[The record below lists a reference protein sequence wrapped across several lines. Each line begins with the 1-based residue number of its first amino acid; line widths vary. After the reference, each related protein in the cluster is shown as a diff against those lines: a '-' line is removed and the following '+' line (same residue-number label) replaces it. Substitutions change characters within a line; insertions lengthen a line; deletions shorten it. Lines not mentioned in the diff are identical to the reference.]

1 MYLNVDVQNPGQ
13 FFACC
18 GLFELAYRQGSGEVE
33 SWFSDDQFHLAGEPV
48 DLVENL
54 LSCEI
59 KDDKDDG
66 SIWIGA
72 PFNLRVNWWFNL
84 KANGWQIRH
93 GFGPLKTWAGQ
104 QKPGDIMSCSR
115 DALVSRGLEP
125 DCFDYGTVVK
135 RKPFYHDSRMNM
147 WSSALDTGWSNNEEK
162 LKIITFPAVDTL
174 SVIGLQRFLP
184 KRNDEHLKY
193 TYVPWQQPYPIAVAA
208 MVASAAIPEHG
219 SDIYQFSARPQGGQ
233 GYYSLAHARL
243 ITKESQSEI

>member
-18 GLFELAYRQGSGEVE
+18 GLFEFAYRQGSGEVE
-33 SWFSDDQFHLAGEPV
+33 SWFSDGQFHLAGEPV

-184 KRNDEHLKY
+184 KCNEHLKY

>member
-33 SWFSDDQFHLAGEPV
+33 SWFSDDQFHLAGEPD

-72 PFNLRVNWWFNL
+72 PFNLRVNWW
-84 KANGWQIRH
+84 QIRH
-93 GFGPLKTWAGQ
+93 GFGPLQTWSGQ

-147 WSSALDTGWSNNEEK
+147 WSSALDTGGSNNDEE
-162 LKIITFPAVDTL
+162 LDIITFPAVDTL

-219 SDIYQFSARPQGGQ
+219 SNRYQFSARQRGSQ
-233 GYYSLAHARL
+233 KYYSLAHARP
-243 ITKESQSEI
+243 IEES

>member
-18 GLFELAYRQGSGEVE
+18 GLFELAYRQNGMSGPVVMAH
-33 SWFSDDQFHLAGEPV
+33 FRGNQFHLAGEPV

-66 SIWIGA
+66 SIWLGA
-72 PFNLRVNWWFNL
+72 PFNLRVNWW
-84 KANGWQIRH
+84 QIRH
-93 GFGPLKTWAGQ
+93 GFGPLQTWSGQ
-104 QKPGDIMSCSR
+104 QKPGAIMSCSR
-115 DALVSRGLEP
+115 DALVSKGMEP

-147 WSSALDTGWSNNEEK
+147 WSSALDTGGSNNDEE
-162 LKIITFPAVDTL
+162 LDIITFPAVDTL

-184 KRNDEHLKY
+184 KRNEHLKY
-193 TYVPWQQPYPIAVAA
+193 TYVPWQQLYPIAVAA

-219 SDIYQFSARPQGGQ
+219 SNRYQFSARQRGSQ
-233 GYYSLAHARL
+233 KYYSLAHARP
-243 ITKESQSEI
+243 IEES

>member
-1 MYLNVDVQNPGQ
+1 MYLNVDLQNPGQ

-33 SWFSDDQFHLAGEPV
+33 SWFSDGQFHLAGEPV

-59 KDDKDDG
+59 KDDG
-66 SIWIGA
+66 FIWIGE
-72 PFNLRVNWWFNL
+72 PFNLILNWWFNR
-84 KANGWQIRH
+84 KANEWQIRH

-147 WSSALDTGWSNNEEK
+147 WSSALDTGWSNNDEK

-184 KRNDEHLKY
+184 KCNEHLQY

-219 SDIYQFSARPQGGQ
+219 SKQYQFSARPQGGQ
-233 GYYSLAHARL
+233 GYYSLAQARL
-243 ITKESQSEI
+243 IKEERESEF